1 MYLISYLLQVDVDNF
16 PSAECTSEVRITYP
30 TTPAPTTTTV
40 TTRPTPPA
48 PTPPPVICTQP
59 LDIYFAIDTS
69 GSLGSVEFMNEID
82 FVIQIID
89 SFTSSNNRYGYLL
102 FANDTTSTELV
113 SDADAVKERLK
124 STPYRGGST
133 LFLPALDQIYNNYFT
148 PMNLRPGASRI
159 LFFLTDGKSGGN
171 QSEIIQRANMLK
183 TISKVVI
190 LTVGFGNADQEQ
202 LTLIATDNLNF
213 TFPNINAA
221 RAALNNIVR
230 VACPGKLLSTCI
242 WYTEVYFSIVVQM
255 LLIID
260 CIYSN

>member
-16 PSAECTSEVRITYP
+16 PSAECTSKVRITYP

-40 TTRPTPPA
+40 TTKPTTPT

-69 GSLGSVEFMNEID
+69 GSLVSVEFMDEID

-89 SFTSSNNRYGYLL
+89 SFTSSNNRYGYLI

-113 SDADAVKERLK
+113 SDSDAVKERLM
-124 STPYRGGST
+124 STPYRGGS
-133 LFLPALDQIYNNYFT
+133 
-148 PMNLRPGASRI
+148 
-159 LFFLTDGKSGGN
+159 
-171 QSEIIQRANMLK
+171 
-183 TISKVVI
+183 
-190 LTVGFGNADQEQ
+190 
-202 LTLIATDNLNF
+202 
-213 TFPNINAA
+213 NINAA

-242 WYTEVYFSIVVQM
+242 WYTEVYFSIVAQI

-260 CIYSN
+260 CIYSNLHYITWLRQTMTYL